1 MRRIASCAEHDS
13 RPRARMWHLLVP
25 ANEVNGNG
33 AGGLNPHVITIN
45 IINYHRSFTI
55 KLRGNMNFFAIA
67 DEKSAWEAEKKS
79 IHMQV
84 NGDFFF
90 LNIFFN
96 VNNEKFSISLLIL
109 KPVI

>member
-1 MRRIASCAEHDS
+1 
-13 RPRARMWHLLVP
+13 
-25 ANEVNGNG
+25 
-33 AGGLNPHVITIN
+33 
-45 IINYHRSFTI
+45 
-55 KLRGNMNFFAIA
+55 MNFFAIA

-96 VNNEKFSISLLIL
+96 VNNEKFSISLSIL